1 MRLYQQSQ
9 QNQSNAGTFLEM
21 RLRIPGKYWEPQ
33 RVASSQTEIAAEILE
48 TLGMHKVSA
57 PAVSKAI
64 GIPIGPPFASNLK
77 RNHPSEIKHPTSH
90 TITKNSFAAQPK
102 KHWGMGAAFRNE
114 KGHETGPQGTD
125 LAENRPILIRIG
137 RGFRF
142 RPPWVPGRPQRSKSC
157 SDPAGK
163 RNTN

>member
-1 MRLYQQSQ
+1 
-9 QNQSNAGTFLEM
+9 M

-102 KHWGMGAAFRNE
+102 NIGVWAPLS
-114 KGHETGPQGTD
+114 ETKKATKRVPRAQIW
-125 LAENRPILIRIG
+125 LRIG
-137 RGFRF
+137 PF
-142 RPPWVPGRPQRSKSC
+142 
-157 SDPAGK
+157 
-163 RNTN
+163 